1 MYFSH
6 FYVLTII
13 PFFTAA
19 VPLAQPPMTRGIA
32 IPIAKRA
39 SVPLDD
45 PSLFASLV
53 QNSIA

>member
-19 VPLAQPPMTRGIA
+19 VPLAQPFTTRGIA

-53 QNSIA
+53 QNLIA